1 MYRQRRGCGF
11 ALAANPHPPAYYRAM
26 NAGTNEKWFS
36 HLCAALLVACAMPLT
51 GCPPSDG
58 GGSAG
63 VELRFDDG
71 DPILVDSGSPV
82 TRVAPFDITADLP
95 SNRVGSIDVTL
106 AADDVDAITVGETGA
121 VLRISLTVASQQATD
136 ACSSGVEVAAF
147 DVDLQST
154 GASSVTP
161 DTVRVASNGL
171 ATMLAGQFQGCL
183 TVSSDVPATL
193 VVRRFQLAF
202 IDPPPITFDSCDDV
216 LALDAVGAALDRLS
230 SNELPIRFPAGDDL
244 IANLDGAYDLTQET
258 TFDPDGANVGD
269 AEDGSVTLSA
279 LGGGGFRRSGFEGF
293 VDFLTTASTG
303 TIGFCTIERTNNPAC
318 DQTVARLESLVVDP
332 ETGALN
338 GRFLA
343 VSVRRERFTDPQC
356 GDDGDFIFGDLT
368 LTPIIND
375 TLLAA
380 PVRVDFADEFEPD
393 LLLVSP
399 TGQQGVVTDRVS
411 DTALQFTTTSPATI
425 TQIALPQALQGA
437 AGFSALGVSTD
448 GLRLAVVTDQ
458 PDASAAYDFATLD
471 LVRQTAP
478 IDADYIG
485 GRVDFSPDAS
495 RIFVP
500 TTDPRFADRVTVLR
514 TDDSPFG
521 DEIRRLLTPQGRVP
535 VQARVSRDG
544 LRLAELLEA
553 GAPIG
558 LAGELVFVSAQQDT
572 FLSRI
577 NLANEAGGTVLA
589 NKLVNSLD
597 GSRVFLAGVGAVI
610 AVQAQQPFA
619 IDRIDVSGGA
629 GDDPTGLA
637 LSGDGAILAVSV
649 AANNGEIDLAII
661 DANQLT
667 VLQTFDLEAI
677 DPGEAVDVAHFASAR
692 IAVVMADTDQVVAVQ
707 TQEPFA
713 EGDPVNVADSPGQLL
728 GTITAG
734 GDVIAVTNIDE
745 PTVYLLTPASR
756 N

>member
-1 MYRQRRGCGF
+1 MIAKPNEIRSTGF
-11 ALAANPHPPAYYRAM
+11 CVAM
-26 NAGTNEKWFS
+26 
-36 HLCAALLVACAMPLT
+36 LVACAMT

-58 GGSAG
+58 GDDSQ
-63 VELRFDDG
+63 VDLRFGDG
-71 DPILVDSGSPV
+71 DPIAVDDAAPV
-82 TRVAPFDITADLP
+82 TRVVTFDITADLP
-95 SNRVGSIDVTL
+95 SDRVGSIDVTL
-106 AADDVDAITVGETGA
+106 AADDVEAIMVGDTGA
-121 VLRISLTVASQQATD
+121 ALRVALTVATQDAAD
-136 ACSSGVEVAAF
+136 ACSSGVEVAAYE
-147 DVDLQST
+147 VDLQSN
-154 GASSVTP
+154 GAESVTP
-161 DTVRVASNGL
+161 DVVSVTSDGL

-183 TVSSDVPATL
+183 TVSSDGPATL
-193 VVRRFQLAF
+193 IVRRFQLAF
-202 IDPPPITFDSCDDV
+202 IDPPPITFESCDDV
-216 LALDAVGAALDRLS
+216 LALSSVANALDRLS
-230 SNELPIRFPAGDDL
+230 SNGLSLRFPTGGDAIL
-244 IANLDGAYDLTQET
+244 ELDGDYELAQET

-269 AEDGSVTLSA
+269 AEEGSVTLSA
-279 LGGGGFRRSGFEGF
+279 LDGGGFRRSGFDGF
-293 VDFLTTASTG
+293 VEFLTTASAATV
-303 TIGFCTIERTNNPAC
+303 GFCTIERTNNPAC

-375 TLLAA
+375 TLLAV
-380 PVRVDFADEFEPD
+380 PVRIDFADEFEPD

-399 TGQQGVVTDRVS
+399 TGQQGVVADRVS
-411 DTALQFTTTSPATI
+411 DTALQFTTTSPATV
-425 TQIALPQALQGA
+425 TQITLPQALQGA
-437 AGFSALGVSTD
+437 AGFSALGVSID

-471 LVRQTAP
+471 LIRQTAP
-478 IDADYIG
+478 INADYVG

-495 RIFVP
+495 RIYVP
-500 TTDPRFADRVTVLR
+500 TTDPQFADRVTILR
-514 TDDSPFG
+514 TDDSPFA
-521 DEIRRLLTPQGRVP
+521 DEVRRLLTPQGRVP
-535 VQARVSRDG
+535 VQARISRDG
-544 LRLAELLEA
+544 LQLAELLEA

-558 LAGELVFVSAQQDT
+558 LAGELVFVDAEQGT

-577 NLANEAGGTVLA
+577 NLIDQAGGTVLA
-589 NKLVNSLD
+589 NKLVNSAD

-610 AVQAQQPFA
+610 AVQTQQPFG
-619 IDRIDVSGGA
+619 IDLIDVSGGA

-637 LSGDGAILAVSV
+637 LSGDGSILAVSV
-649 AANNGEIDLAII
+649 AANVGDIDLAII

-677 DPGEAVDVAHFASAR
+677 PPGEAVDVAHFASAR

-707 TQEPFA
+707 TQDPF
-713 EGDPVNVADSPGQLL
+713 EVGGPVNVADSPGQLL

-734 GDVIAVTNIDE
+734 GDVIAVTNNND
-745 PTVYLLTPASR
+745 PTVYLLTPNSR